1 MSPVRLAPNTVVADS
16 AVTAS
21 TVPSRALPTGTGGR
35 PRPRSSAY
43 RTPMSTL
50 GGAPA
55 AATARTT
62 DRARPPGGG
71 SGSGRAGRACRTAG
85 QTDSSSTAATTAGAP
100 ISVTSGSTDTA
111 PGIGGGQPRLPHR
124 GQRGQRRGQG
134 HRPGRAGHPDDER
147 PGQAEQHELA
157 ASQPHRGQRVVIVDV
172 GAELPGR
179 GLPQDRQPGQR
190 DQPGQYPPAHRLRA

>member
-21 TVPSRALPTGTGGR
+21 TVPSRALPTGTGMR

-55 AATARTT
+55 AATVRTT

-71 SGSGRAGRACRTAG
+71 SGSGRAGRACRIAG
-85 QTDSSSTAATTAGAP
+85 QTDSSSTAATTAGTP
-100 ISVTSGSTDTA
+100 MSVTSGSTDSAPGSAAASRASPTGVSGDSAAASATA
-111 PGIGGGQPRLPHR
+111 PAAPATPMTNARARPSSTNWRPRSPI
-124 GQRGQRRGQG
+124 
-134 HRPGRAGHPDDER
+134 ADS
-147 PGQAEQHELA
+147 
-157 ASQPHRGQRVVIVDV
+157 AS
-172 GAELPGR
+172 
-179 GLPQDRQPGQR
+179 
-190 DQPGQYPPAHRLRA
+190 